1 MAGSVE
7 RNIET
12 YAWYRVAADA
22 YAWIP
27 VFFLY
32 FSQFVSL
39 QDVLR
44 LSVVYYFAVF
54 CLEVPSGYFS
64 DRFGRKTTL
73 MISSFSLVLSYSLFL
88 VGGTFWMLALA
99 QFFFAVALA
108 FQSGTD
114 TAFHYDSLHRL
125 GRQNEFAQREAR
137 AHRFGLTSIAVAALV
152 GGVSGLIDLRIP
164 YVISLCA
171 AIVTVV
177 IVFRFVEPEHEGRHM
192 VVGFGQQLLNCI
204 RRLRDP
210 LLAWLF
216 AFYTL
221 MYMMEHVPYEFYQ
234 PYISLLQFNLL
245 DGGVNAPLISG
256 IVISISM
263 FGGALGAA
271 ISVQWQNRFGLVG
284 ILLFAVLI
292 QCGIII
298 GMSAVLHIAVLSM
311 VFFRNFPMALIHA
324 PMNAAIA
331 PRVATQ
337 ERATYLSLQG
347 LSGRLAF
354 AGLLFVLS
362 SQTSPDQAVDWPTL
376 QSLLTQSLVVGGISM
391 LVLWLLSKPLRA
403 NNQVKK

>member
-1 MAGSVE
+1 MAGSIE
-7 RNIET
+7 RNVET

-22 YAWIP
+22 FAWIP

-32 FSQFVSL
+32 FSEFVPL

-44 LSVVYYFAVF
+44 LSAVYYFSVF
-54 CLEVPSGYFS
+54 WLEVPSGYFS
-64 DRFGRKTTL
+64 DRFGRRTTL
-73 MISSFSLVLSYSLFL
+73 LVSAFAFVLSYSLFL
-88 VGGTFWMLALA
+88 VGGVFWVLALG
-99 QFFFAVALA
+99 QFFLAVALA

-125 GRQNEFAQREAR
+125 GRQHEFTQREAR
-137 AHRFGLTSIAVAALV
+137 AHRLGLTSTALATLI
-152 GGVSGLIDLRIP
+152 GGVSGLIDLRLA

-177 IVFRFVEPEHEGRHM
+177 MVFRFVEPDHESRH
-192 VVGFGQQLLNCI
+192 VTVGFGRQLLNCM

-234 PYISLLQFNLL
+234 PYISLLQF
-245 DGGVNAPLISG
+245 DWFAGGGNAPFVSG

-271 ISVQWQNRFGLVG
+271 ISVHWQERFGLMG
-284 ILLFAVLI
+284 ILLVAVLI

-324 PMNAAIA
+324 PTNAAIA
-331 PRVATQ
+331 PRIATQ

-354 AGLLFVLS
+354 AVLLYVLS
-362 SQTSPDQAVDWPTL
+362 SQTSPEQTVDWPTL
-376 QSLLTQSLVVGGISM
+376 QSLLTQALIIGGLGM
-391 LVLWLLSKPLRA
+391 LVLWLLSKPIRIY
-403 NNQVKK
+403 KHR

>member
-1 MAGSVE
+1 MAGSIK

-22 YAWIP
+22 FAWIP

-32 FSQFVSL
+32 FSEFVPL

-44 LSVVYYFAVF
+44 LSAVYYFSVF
-54 CLEVPSGYFS
+54 WLEVPSGYFS
-64 DRFGRKTTL
+64 DRFGRRTTL
-73 MISSFSLVLSYSLFL
+73 LISAFSFVLSYSLFL
-88 VGGTFWMLALA
+88 VGGTFWILALA
-99 QFFFAVALA
+99 QVFLAVALA

-125 GRQNEFAQREAR
+125 GRQSEFAQREAR
-137 AHRFGLTSIAVAALV
+137 AQRFGLTSTALAALV
-152 GGVSGLIDLRIP
+152 GGISGLMDLRLA

-171 AIVTVV
+171 AVVTVV
-177 IVFRFVEPEHEGRHM
+177 IVFRFIEPEHENSHVM
-192 VVGFGQQLLNCI
+192 VGFGRQIINCI

-234 PYISLLQFNLL
+234 PYISLFQFDWL
-245 DGGVNAPLISG
+245 DGGSNAPLVSG

-271 ISVQWQNRFGLVG
+271 ISVRWQERFGLMS

-331 PRVATQ
+331 PRIATQ

-354 AGLLFVLS
+354 AGLLFILS

-376 QSLLTQSLVVGGISM
+376 QSLLTQALVVGGIGM
-391 LVLWLLSKPLRA
+391 LVLWLLSKPVRT
-403 NNQVKK
+403 

>member
-1 MAGSVE
+1 VAGSIK

-22 YAWIP
+22 FAWIP

-32 FSQFVSL
+32 FSEFVPL

-44 LSVVYYFAVF
+44 LSAVYYFSVF
-54 CLEVPSGYFS
+54 WLEVPSGYFS
-64 DRFGRKTTL
+64 DRFGRRTTL
-73 MISSFSLVLSYSLFL
+73 LISAFSFVLSYSLFL
-88 VGGTFWMLALA
+88 VGGTFWILALA
-99 QFFFAVALA
+99 QVFLAVALA

-125 GRQNEFAQREAR
+125 GRQSEFAQREAR
-137 AHRFGLTSIAVAALV
+137 AQRFGLTSTALAALV
-152 GGVSGLIDLRIP
+152 GGISGLMDLRLA

-171 AIVTVV
+171 AVVTVV
-177 IVFRFVEPEHEGRHM
+177 IVFRFIEPEHENSHVM
-192 VVGFGQQLLNCI
+192 VGFGRQIINCI

-234 PYISLLQFNLL
+234 PYISLFQFDWL
-245 DGGVNAPLISG
+245 DGGSNAPLVSG

-271 ISVQWQNRFGLVG
+271 ISVRWQERFGLMS

-331 PRVATQ
+331 PRIATQ

-354 AGLLFVLS
+354 AGLLFILS

-376 QSLLTQSLVVGGISM
+376 QSLLTQALVVGGIGM
-391 LVLWLLSKPLRA
+391 LVLWLLSKPVRT
-403 NNQVKK
+403 